1 MFREVKKYVNQ
12 GKETST
18 LNTSIQRFEKYIRK
32 VYGKKKVEILIEG
45 FMPDSKVYACF
56 FEFKKAKR
64 KSNKERVGVDG

>member
-1 MFREVKKYVNQ
+1 MYREMKQYVNQ

-32 VYGKKKVEILIEG
+32 VYGKKKVNLLIEA
-45 FMPDSKVYACF
+45 FLPDGKLYSCI

-64 KSNKERVGVDG
+64 KSNKERVGVE